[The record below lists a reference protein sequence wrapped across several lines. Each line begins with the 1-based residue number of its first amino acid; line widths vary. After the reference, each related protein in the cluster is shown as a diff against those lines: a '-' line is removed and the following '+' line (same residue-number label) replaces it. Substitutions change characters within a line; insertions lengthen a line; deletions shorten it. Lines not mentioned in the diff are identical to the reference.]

1 MIWHAYQLTTLSFA
15 KTYQH
20 GFGHSSVFMPQNFI
34 KDLQQQWTVSGMKKN
49 FKGVKSARV
58 AFCWS
63 ENGVHR
69 VQCSAMLICLMA
81 TGGTQAAP
89 YIENGKGGDP
99 ASWRSS
105 EFNADWGLGA
115 IHADHA
121 YAAGYTGKGIRLG
134 IFDQPVYARHPEF
147 VGQDKVIN
155 LVTEGIRE
163 YTDPYIPVKKGD
175 AFHYDGTPGVVSDG
189 TLGSHGTHVG
199 GIAAGSR
206 DGGAMHGVAFN
217 AQIISAEN
225 GDPGPEDGII
235 LGNDGAVYQAGWDA
249 LVTSGARIINNSW
262 GIGITEKFYQGGY
275 DPAYPHFT
283 VDDAQKQFDQIK
295 VILGTKPGGA
305 YQGAID
311 AAHSGVVTIF
321 GTGNNGNLNNPDAI
335 AGLAYF
341 VQDIAPDWLTVAGL
355 QEPTSTDG
363 YSISTFSSRCGYTA
377 SFCVSAP
384 GTRVYSSVI
393 EGTSLDNLTTG
404 YAIHSGTSMA
414 APHVA
419 GSVAVLMERFPYLN
433 GAQVADVLKTTAT
446 DMGAP
451 GIDAIYGWGMINL
464 GKAIN
469 GPGMLVTVGDIPDE
483 FRIPDPTGVVYG
495 PTQFVVDLPGV
506 GAVLDKGKPTE
517 RICSDALCG
526 LDFWTNDISGHGGLT
541 KQGIGTLVLTGNN
554 TYSGPTLVSQG
565 RLAINGS
572 VTSDVSVQSSG
583 IVGGSGIVG
592 SLTAHS
598 GGTVAPGTPTDSL
611 NVAGNVIFEP
621 GSRYEVE
628 VGLDGQS
635 NRLQSSGLAM
645 IGGGEVAVTLE
656 DSSNLLT
663 ESEIRS
669 QLGQQYS
676 ILGAQQGVR
685 GQFDAVVPNYLF
697 LATGLS
703 YQPDRV
709 TLSIGRN
716 GRSFASVAQTPN
728 ERAVAAAADRLAAG
742 NPVYESILNSD
753 TAGKARQAFRQLSG
767 QIHADIAPA
776 LVNDSRYLREALNG
790 RLRQAE
796 GLASPSVIRADEDG
810 AWAQLL
816 GMWDHATGDVNAAGY
831 QASTYGVLVGLD
843 AAPAADWRLGVATG
857 YTRTSLYGG
866 YSSKAD
872 SDNYHLAAYGDSQ
885 FGALSLRGGAGYTW
899 HRIDTRRLV
908 NYGVQS
914 DRDTA
919 RYSARTGQLFAEV
932 GYSVQGEWL
941 NLEPFVN
948 LAYVNFGNNG
958 ISEQGG
964 AAALHGD
971 KQHTD
976 ATVSTLG
983 LRAGTVWQVTPG
995 TTVVMRSEL
1004 GWQHQY
1010 GGLEQGTGLRFYG
1023 DNAPFVVDSV
1033 PVSREGMV
1041 LKVETE
1047 VVANENTTLSLGY
1060 SGQLSQNHQDNSVNA
1075 GFTWRF

>member
-1 MIWHAYQLTTLSFA
+1 
-15 KTYQH
+15 
-20 GFGHSSVFMPQNFI
+20 
-34 KDLQQQWTVSGMKKN
+34 
-49 FKGVKSARV
+49 
-58 AFCWS
+58 
-63 ENGVHR
+63 
-69 VQCSAMLICLMA
+69 MLICLTA
-81 TGGTQAAP
+81 IGGAQASS
-89 YIENGKGGDP
+89 YIENGKAGDP

-105 EFNADWGLGA
+105 EFNAEWGLGA
-115 IHADHA
+115 IHADQA
-121 YAAGYTGKGIRLG
+121 YAAGYTGKGIKLG
-134 IFDQPVYARHPEF
+134 IFDQPVYAKHPEF
-147 VGQDKVIN
+147 AGENKVIN

-175 AFHYDGTPGVVSDG
+175 AFRYDGTPSVDSDG

-249 LVTSGARIINNSW
+249 LVASGARIINNSW
-262 GIGITEKFYQGGY
+262 GIGITEKFDEGGY

-283 VDDAQKQFDQIK
+283 VNDAQKQFDQIK
-295 VILGTKPGGA
+295 QILGTKPGGA

-311 AAHSGVVTIF
+311 AARSGVVTIF
-321 GTGNNGNLNNPDAI
+321 AAGNDGNLNNPDAM

-341 VQDIAPDWLTVAGL
+341 VPDIAPNWLSVASL
-355 QEPTSTDG
+355 QDPTNTGD

-377 SFCVSAP
+377 SLCVSAP

-393 EGTSLDNLTTG
+393 EGTSVENLTTG
-404 YAIHSGTSMA
+404 YAKYSGTSMA

-433 GAQVADVLKTTAT
+433 GAQVAEVLKTTAT

-451 GIDAIYGWGMINL
+451 GIDALYGWGMINL

-469 GPGMLVTVGDIPDE
+469 GPGMLVTAEDIPEE
-483 FRIPDPTGVVYG
+483 FRIPDPTGVAYG

-517 RICSDALCG
+517 RVCSDVLCG
-526 LDFWTNDISGHGGLT
+526 LDFWSNDISGHGGLT

-554 TYSGPTLVSQG
+554 TYSGPTLVNQG

-572 VTSDVSVQSSG
+572 VTSAVSVQNGG
-583 IVGGSGIVG
+583 IVGGSGTVG
-592 SLTAHS
+592 SLTARR
-598 GGTVAPGTPTDSL
+598 GGTVAPGNSIGTL
-611 NVAGNVIFEP
+611 NVAGNVSFEP
-621 GSRYEVE
+621 GSRYAVE
-628 VGLDGQS
+628 VGPNGQS
-635 NRLQSSGLAM
+635 DRIQSGGAAT

-656 DSSNLLT
+656 NSSNLLT
-663 ESEIRS
+663 QGEVRS
-669 QLGQQYS
+669 LLGQQYT
-676 ILGAQQGVR
+676 ILSAQQGVS
-685 GQFDAVVPNYLF
+685 GQFDAVAPNYLF
-697 LATGLS
+697 LGTGLS
-703 YQPDRV
+703 YQPTGV
-709 TLSIGRN
+709 TLSVGRN
-716 GRSFASVAQTPN
+716 GTSFASVAQTPN
-728 ERAVAAAADRLAAG
+728 ERAVAAAADALAAG
-742 NPVYESILNSD
+742 NPVYESLLNSG
-753 TAGKARQAFRQLSG
+753 TAGEARQAFRQLSG
-767 QIHADIAPA
+767 QIHADIASA

-796 GLASPSVIRADEDG
+796 GLASSSAIKADEDG

-816 GMWDHATGDVNAAGY
+816 GAWDHASGDANATGY

-843 AAPAADWRLGVATG
+843 SAAAADWRLGVATG
-857 YTRTSLYGG
+857 YTRTSLHGG
-866 YSSKAD
+866 YGSKAD
-872 SDNYHLAAYGDSQ
+872 SDNYHLAAYGDKQ
-885 FGALSLRGGAGYTW
+885 FGALALRGGAGYTW
-899 HRIDTRRLV
+899 HRIDTKRSV
-908 NYGVQS
+908 NYGMQS

-919 RYSARTGQLFAEV
+919 KYSARTEQLFAEA
-932 GYSVQGEWL
+932 GYSVKGEWL

-948 LAYVNFGNNG
+948 LAYVNFENNG
-958 ISEQGG
+958 IAESGG
-964 AAALHGD
+964 AAALRGD

-983 LRAGTVWQVTPG
+983 LRADTEWQVSPG
-995 TTVVMRSEL
+995 TTVALRSEL

-1010 GGLEQGTGLRFYG
+1010 GGLERGTGLRFNG
-1023 DNAPFVVDSV
+1023 GNAPFVVDSV
-1033 PVSREGMV
+1033 PVSRDGMV
-1041 LKVETE
+1041 LKAGAE
-1047 VVANENTTLSLGY
+1047 VAVNENASLSLGY
-1060 SGQLSQNHQDNSVNA
+1060 GGLLSQNHQDNSVNA

>member
-1 MIWHAYQLTTLSFA
+1 
-15 KTYQH
+15 
-20 GFGHSSVFMPQNFI
+20 
-34 KDLQQQWTVSGMKKN
+34 
-49 FKGVKSARV
+49 
-58 AFCWS
+58 
-63 ENGVHR
+63 
-69 VQCSAMLICLMA
+69 MLICLTA
-81 TGGTQAAP
+81 IGGAQAAT
-89 YIENGKGGDP
+89 YIENGKAGDP

-105 EFNADWGLGA
+105 EFNAEWGLGA
-115 IHADHA
+115 IHADQA
-121 YAAGYTGKGIRLG
+121 YAAGYTGKGIKLG
-134 IFDQPVYARHPEF
+134 IFDQPVYAKHPEF
-147 VGQDKVIN
+147 AGENKVIN

-175 AFHYDGTPGVVSDG
+175 VFRYDGTPSVDSDG

-235 LGNDGAVYQAGWDA
+235 LGNDGAVYQAGWNA
-249 LVTSGARIINNSW
+249 LVASGARIINNSW
-262 GIGITEKFYQGGY
+262 GIGITEKFDKGGY

-283 VDDAQKQFDQIK
+283 VNDAQKQFDQIS

-311 AAHSGVVTIF
+311 AARSGVVTIF
-321 GTGNNGNLNNPDAI
+321 AAGNDGNLNNPDAM

-341 VQDIAPDWLTVAGL
+341 VPDIAPNWLSVASL
-355 QEPTSTDG
+355 QDPTNTGD

-377 SFCVSAP
+377 SLCVSAP

-393 EGTSLDNLTTG
+393 EGTSVENLTTG
-404 YAIHSGTSMA
+404 YAKYSGTSMA

-433 GAQVADVLKTTAT
+433 GAQVAEVLKTTAT

-451 GIDAIYGWGMINL
+451 GIDALYGWGMINL

-469 GPGMLVTVGDIPDE
+469 GPGMLVTVEDIPAE
-483 FRIPDPTGVVYG
+483 FRIPDPTGVAYG

-517 RICSDALCG
+517 RVCSDVLCG
-526 LDFWTNDISGHGGLT
+526 LDFWSNDISGHGGLT

-554 TYSGPTLVSQG
+554 TYSGPTLVNQG
-565 RLAINGS
+565 RLAVNGS
-572 VTSDVSVQSSG
+572 VTSAVSVQNGG
-583 IVGGSGIVG
+583 IVGGSGTVG
-592 SLTAHS
+592 SLTARQ
-598 GGTVAPGTPTDSL
+598 GGTVAPGNSIGTL
-611 NVAGNVIFEP
+611 NVAGNVSFEP
-621 GSRYEVE
+621 GSRYAVE
-628 VGLDGQS
+628 VGANGQS
-635 NRLQSSGLAM
+635 DRIQSSGSAT

-656 DSSNLLT
+656 NSPNLLT
-663 ESEIRS
+663 QSEVRS
-669 QLGQQYS
+669 LLGQQYT
-676 ILGAQQGVR
+676 ILSAQQGVS
-685 GQFDAVVPNYLF
+685 GQFDAVAPNYLF
-697 LATGLS
+697 LGTGLS
-703 YQPDRV
+703 YQPTGV
-709 TLSIGRN
+709 TLSVGRN
-716 GRSFASVAQTPN
+716 GTSFASVAQTPN
-728 ERAVAAAADRLAAG
+728 ERAVAAAADALAAG
-742 NPVYESILNSD
+742 NPVYESLLGSG
-753 TAGKARQAFRQLSG
+753 TAGEARQAFRQLSG
-767 QIHADIAPA
+767 QIHADIASA

-796 GLASPSVIRADEDG
+796 GLASSSAIKADEGG

-816 GMWDHATGDVNAAGY
+816 GAWDHASGDANATGY

-843 AAPAADWRLGVATG
+843 SAAADDGRLGVATG
-857 YTRTSLYGG
+857 YTRTSLHGG
-866 YSSKAD
+866 YGSKAD
-872 SDNYHLAAYGDSQ
+872 SDNYHLAAYGDKQ
-885 FGALSLRGGAGYTW
+885 FGALALRGGAGYTW
-899 HRIDTRRLV
+899 HRIDTRRSV
-908 NYGVQS
+908 NYGMQS

-919 RYSARTGQLFAEV
+919 KYSARTEQLFAEA

-948 LAYVNFGNNG
+948 LAYVNFENNG
-958 ISEQGG
+958 IAESGG
-964 AAALHGD
+964 AAALRGD

-983 LRAGTVWQVTPG
+983 LRADTAWQVSAG
-995 TTVVMRSEL
+995 TTVALRSEL

-1010 GGLEQGTGLRFYG
+1010 GGLERGTGLRFNG
-1023 DNAPFVVDSV
+1023 GNAPFVVDSV
-1033 PVSREGMV
+1033 PVSRDGMV
-1041 LKVETE
+1041 LKAGAE
-1047 VVANENTTLSLGY
+1047 VAVNENATLSLGY
-1060 SGQLSQNHQDNSVNA
+1060 GGLLSQHHQDNSVNA

>member
-1 MIWHAYQLTTLSFA
+1 
-15 KTYQH
+15 
-20 GFGHSSVFMPQNFI
+20 
-34 KDLQQQWTVSGMKKN
+34 
-49 FKGVKSARV
+49 
-58 AFCWS
+58 
-63 ENGVHR
+63 
-69 VQCSAMLICLMA
+69 MLICLTA
-81 TGGTQAAP
+81 IGGAQAAT
-89 YIENGKGGDP
+89 YIENGKAGDP

-105 EFNADWGLGA
+105 EFNAEWGLGA
-115 IHADHA
+115 IHADQA
-121 YAAGYTGKGIRLG
+121 YAAGYTGKGIKLG
-134 IFDQPVYARHPEF
+134 IFDQPVYAKHPEF
-147 VGQDKVIN
+147 AGENKVIN

-175 AFHYDGTPGVVSDG
+175 AFRYDGTPSVDSDG

-249 LVTSGARIINNSW
+249 LVASGARIINNSW
-262 GIGITEKFYQGGY
+262 GIGITDKFAKGGK

-311 AAHSGVVTIF
+311 AARSGVVTIF
-321 GTGNNGNLNNPDAI
+321 AAGNDYNLNNPDAM

-341 VQDIAPDWLTVAGL
+341 VPDIAPNWLSVASL
-355 QEPTSTDG
+355 QDPTNTGD

-377 SFCVSAP
+377 SLCVSAP

-393 EGTSLDNLTTG
+393 EGTSVENLTTG
-404 YAIHSGTSMA
+404 YAKYSGTSMA

-451 GIDAIYGWGMINL
+451 GIDALYGWGMINL

-469 GPGMLVTVGDIPDE
+469 GPGMLVTVEDIPAE
-483 FRIPDPTGVVYG
+483 FRIPDPTGVAYG

-517 RICSDALCG
+517 RVCSSDLCG
-526 LDFWTNDISGHGGLT
+526 LDFWSNDISGHGGLT

-554 TYSGPTLVSQG
+554 TYAGPTLVNQG
-565 RLAINGS
+565 RLAVNGS
-572 VTSDVSVQSSG
+572 VTSAVSVQNGG
-583 IVGGSGIVG
+583 IVGGSGTVG
-592 SLTAHS
+592 SLTARQ
-598 GGTVAPGTPTDSL
+598 GGTVAPGNSIGTL
-611 NVAGNVIFEP
+611 NVAGNVSFEP
-621 GSRYEVE
+621 GSRYAVE
-628 VGLDGQS
+628 VGPNGQS
-635 NRLQSSGLAM
+635 DRIQSSGSAT

-656 DSSNLLT
+656 NSPNLLT
-663 ESEIRS
+663 QSEVRS
-669 QLGQQYS
+669 LLGQQYT
-676 ILGAQQGVR
+676 ILSAQQGVS
-685 GQFDAVVPNYLF
+685 GQFDAVAPNYLF
-697 LATGLS
+697 LGTGLS
-703 YQPDRV
+703 YQPTGV
-709 TLSIGRN
+709 TLSVGRN
-716 GRSFASVAQTPN
+716 GTSFASVAQTPN
-728 ERAVAAAADRLAAG
+728 ERAVAAAADALAAG
-742 NPVYESILNSD
+742 NPVYESLLGSGS
-753 TAGKARQAFRQLSG
+753 AGEARQAFRQLSG
-767 QIHADIAPA
+767 QIHADIASA

-796 GLASPSVIRADEDG
+796 GLASSSAIKADEGG

-816 GMWDHATGDVNAAGY
+816 GAWDHASGDANATGY

-843 AAPAADWRLGVATG
+843 SAAADDWRLGVATG
-857 YTRTSLYGG
+857 YTRTSLHGG
-866 YSSKAD
+866 YGSKAD
-872 SDNYHLAAYGDSQ
+872 SDNYHLAAYGDKQ
-885 FGALSLRGGAGYTW
+885 FGALALRGGAGYTW
-899 HRIDTRRLV
+899 HRIDTKRSV
-908 NYGVQS
+908 NYGMQS

-919 RYSARTGQLFAEV
+919 KYSARTEQLFAEA

-948 LAYVNFGNNG
+948 LAYVNFENNG
-958 ISEQGG
+958 IAESGG
-964 AAALHGD
+964 AAALRGD

-983 LRAGTVWQVTPG
+983 LRADTEWQVSPG
-995 TTVVMRSEL
+995 TTVALRSEL

-1010 GGLEQGTGLRFYG
+1010 GGLERGTGLRFNG
-1023 DNAPFVVDSV
+1023 GNAPFVVDSV
-1033 PVSREGMV
+1033 PVSRDGMV
-1041 LKVETE
+1041 LKAGAE
-1047 VVANENTTLSLGY
+1047 VAVNENATLSLGY
-1060 SGQLSQNHQDNSVNA
+1060 GGLLSQHHQDNSVNA

>member
-1 MIWHAYQLTTLSFA
+1 
-15 KTYQH
+15 
-20 GFGHSSVFMPQNFI
+20 
-34 KDLQQQWTVSGMKKN
+34 
-49 FKGVKSARV
+49 
-58 AFCWS
+58 
-63 ENGVHR
+63 
-69 VQCSAMLICLMA
+69 MLICLTA
-81 TGGTQAAP
+81 IGGAQAAS
-89 YIENGKGGDP
+89 YIENGKAGDP

-105 EFNADWGLGA
+105 EFNAEWGLGA
-115 IHADHA
+115 IHADQA
-121 YAAGYTGKGIRLG
+121 YAAGYTGKGIKLG
-134 IFDQPVYARHPEF
+134 IFDQPVYAKHPEF
-147 VGQDKVIN
+147 AGENKVIN

-175 AFHYDGTPGVVSDG
+175 TFRYDGTPSVDSDG

-249 LVTSGARIINNSW
+249 LVASGARIINNSW
-262 GIGITEKFYQGGY
+262 GIGITEKFEEGGY

-283 VDDAQKQFDQIK
+283 VNDAQKQFDQIK
-295 VILGTKPGGA
+295 QILGTKPGGA

-311 AAHSGVVTIF
+311 AARSGVVTIF
-321 GTGNNGNLNNPDAI
+321 AAGNDGNLNNPDAM

-341 VQDIAPDWLTVAGL
+341 VPEIAPNWLSVASL
-355 QEPTSTDG
+355 QDPSNSGD

-393 EGTSLDNLTTG
+393 EGTSVENLTTG
-404 YAIHSGTSMA
+404 YAKYSGTSMA

-433 GAQVADVLKTTAT
+433 GAQVAEVLKTTAT

-451 GIDAIYGWGMINL
+451 GIDALYGWGMINL

-469 GPGMLVTVGDIPDE
+469 GPGMLATVEDIPEE
-483 FRIPDPTGVVYG
+483 FRIPDPTGVAYG

-517 RICSDALCG
+517 RVCSDVLCG
-526 LDFWTNDISGHGGLT
+526 LDFWSNDISGHGGLT
-541 KQGIGTLVLTGNN
+541 KEGMGTLVLTGNN
-554 TYSGPTLVSQG
+554 TYSGPTLVNQG
-565 RLAINGS
+565 RLAVNGS
-572 VTSDVSVQSSG
+572 VTSAVSVQSGG
-583 IVGGSGIVG
+583 IVGGSGTVG
-592 SLTAHS
+592 SLTARQ
-598 GGTVAPGTPTDSL
+598 GGTVAPGNSIGTL
-611 NVAGNVIFEP
+611 NVAGNVSFEP
-621 GSRYEVE
+621 GSRYAVE
-628 VGLDGQS
+628 VGPNGQS
-635 NRLQSSGLAM
+635 DRIQSSGSAT

-656 DSSNLLT
+656 NSPNLLT
-663 ESEIRS
+663 QSEVRS
-669 QLGQQYS
+669 LLGQQYT
-676 ILGAQQGVR
+676 ILSAQQGVS
-685 GQFDAVVPNYLF
+685 GQFDAVAPNYLF
-697 LATGLS
+697 LGTGLS
-703 YQPDRV
+703 YQPTGV
-709 TLSIGRN
+709 TLSVGRN
-716 GRSFASVAQTPN
+716 GTSFASVAQTPN
-728 ERAVAAAADRLAAG
+728 ERAVAAAADALAAG
-742 NPVYESILNSD
+742 NPVYESLLGSG
-753 TAGKARQAFRQLSG
+753 TAGEARQAFRQLSG
-767 QIHADIAPA
+767 QIHADIASA

-796 GLASPSVIRADEDG
+796 GLASSSAIKADEGG

-816 GMWDHATGDVNAAGY
+816 GAWDHASGDANATGY

-843 AAPAADWRLGVATG
+843 SAAADDWRLGVATG
-857 YTRTSLYGG
+857 YTRTSLHGG
-866 YSSKAD
+866 YGSKAD
-872 SDNYHLAAYGDSQ
+872 SDNYHLAAYGDKQ
-885 FGALSLRGGAGYTW
+885 FGALALRGGAGYTW
-899 HRIDTRRLV
+899 HRIDTKRSV
-908 NYGVQS
+908 NYGMQS

-919 RYSARTGQLFAEV
+919 KYSAHTEQLFAEA

-948 LAYVNFGNNG
+948 LAYVNFENNG
-958 ISEQGG
+958 IAESGG
-964 AAALHGD
+964 AAALRGD

-983 LRAGTVWQVTPG
+983 LRADTEWQVSPG
-995 TTVVMRSEL
+995 TTVALRSEL

-1010 GGLEQGTGLRFYG
+1010 GGLERGTGLRFNG
-1023 DNAPFVVDSV
+1023 GNAPFVVDSV
-1033 PVSREGMV
+1033 PVSRDGMV
-1041 LKVETE
+1041 LKAGAE
-1047 VVANENTTLSLGY
+1047 VAVNENATLSLGY
-1060 SGQLSQNHQDNSVNA
+1060 GGLLSQNHQDNSVNA

>member
-1 MIWHAYQLTTLSFA
+1 
-15 KTYQH
+15 
-20 GFGHSSVFMPQNFI
+20 
-34 KDLQQQWTVSGMKKN
+34 
-49 FKGVKSARV
+49 
-58 AFCWS
+58 
-63 ENGVHR
+63 
-69 VQCSAMLICLMA
+69 MLICLTA
-81 TGGTQAAP
+81 IGGAQASS
-89 YIENGKGGDP
+89 YIENGQAGDP

-105 EFNADWGLGA
+105 EFNAEWGLGA
-115 IHADHA
+115 IHADQA
-121 YAAGYTGKGIRLG
+121 YAAGYTGKGIKLG

-147 VGQDKVIN
+147 AGENKVIN

-175 AFHYDGTPGVVSDG
+175 AFRYDGTPSVDSDG

-249 LVTSGARIINNSW
+249 LVASGARIINNSW
-262 GIGITEKFYQGGY
+262 GIGITDKFAKGGKN
-275 DPAYPHFT
+275 PAYPHFT

-295 VILGTKPGGA
+295 QILGTKPGGA

-311 AAHSGVVTIF
+311 AARSGVVTIF
-321 GTGNNGNLNNPDAI
+321 AAGNDYNLNNPDAM

-341 VQDIAPDWLTVAGL
+341 VPEIAPNWLSVASL
-355 QEPTSTDG
+355 QDPTNTGD

-393 EGTSLDNLTTG
+393 EGTSVENLTTG
-404 YAIHSGTSMA
+404 YAKYSGTSMA

-419 GSVAVLMERFPYLN
+419 GAVAVLMERFPYLS
-433 GAQVADVLKTTAT
+433 GAQVAEVLKTTAT

-451 GIDAIYGWGMINL
+451 GIDALYGWGMINL

-469 GPGMLVTVGDIPDE
+469 GPGMLVTAEDIPAE
-483 FRIPDPTGVVYG
+483 FRIPDPTGVAYG

-517 RICSDALCG
+517 RVCSDVLCG
-526 LDFWTNDISGHGGLT
+526 LDFWSNDISGHGGLT

-554 TYSGPTLVSQG
+554 TYAGPTLVNQG

-572 VTSDVSVQSSG
+572 VTSDVSVQNGG
-583 IVGGSGIVG
+583 IVGGSGTVG
-592 SLTAHS
+592 SLTARR
-598 GGTVAPGTPTDSL
+598 GGTVAPGNSIGTL
-611 NVAGNVIFEP
+611 NVAGNVSFEP
-621 GSRYEVE
+621 GSRYAVE
-628 VGLDGQS
+628 VGPNGQS
-635 NRLQSSGLAM
+635 DRIQSSGAAT

-656 DSSNLLT
+656 NSSNLLT
-663 ESEIRS
+663 QSEVRS
-669 QLGQQYS
+669 LLDQQYT
-676 ILGAQQGVR
+676 ILSAQQGVS
-685 GQFDAVVPNYLF
+685 GQFDAVAPNYLF
-697 LATGLS
+697 LGTGLS
-703 YQPDRV
+703 YQPNGV
-709 TLSIGRN
+709 TLSVGRN
-716 GRSFASVAQTPN
+716 GTSFASVAQTPN
-728 ERAVAAAADRLAAG
+728 ERAVAAAADALAAG
-742 NPVYESILNSD
+742 NPVYESLLNSGS
-753 TAGKARQAFRQLSG
+753 AGEARQAFRQLSG
-767 QIHADIAPA
+767 QIHADIASA

-796 GLASPSVIRADEDG
+796 GLASSSAIKADEDG

-816 GMWDHATGDVNAAGY
+816 GAWDHASGDANATGY

-843 AAPAADWRLGVATG
+843 SAAAADWRLGVATG
-857 YTRTSLYGG
+857 YTRTSLHGG
-866 YSSKAD
+866 YGSKAD
-872 SDNYHLAAYGDSQ
+872 SDNYHLAAYGDKQ
-885 FGALSLRGGAGYTW
+885 FGALALRGGAGYTW
-899 HRIDTRRLV
+899 HRIDTKRSV
-908 NYGVQS
+908 NYGMQS

-919 RYSARTGQLFAEV
+919 KYSARTEQLFAEA
-932 GYSVQGEWL
+932 GYSVKGEWL

-948 LAYVNFGNNG
+948 LAYVNFENNG
-958 ISEQGG
+958 IAESGG
-964 AAALHGD
+964 AAALRGD

-983 LRAGTVWQVTPG
+983 LRADTAWQVTPG
-995 TTVVMRSEL
+995 TTVALRSEL

-1010 GGLEQGTGLRFYG
+1010 GGLERGTGLRFNG
-1023 DNAPFVVDSV
+1023 GNAPFVVDSV
-1033 PVSREGMV
+1033 PVSRDGMV
-1041 LKVETE
+1041 LKAGAE
-1047 VVANENTTLSLGY
+1047 VAVNENATLSLGY
-1060 SGQLSQNHQDNSVNA
+1060 GGLLSQNHQDNSVNA

>member
-1 MIWHAYQLTTLSFA
+1 
-15 KTYQH
+15 
-20 GFGHSSVFMPQNFI
+20 
-34 KDLQQQWTVSGMKKN
+34 
-49 FKGVKSARV
+49 
-58 AFCWS
+58 
-63 ENGVHR
+63 
-69 VQCSAMLICLMA
+69 MLICLTA
-81 TGGTQAAP
+81 IGGAQASS
-89 YIENGKGGDP
+89 YIENGQAGDP

-105 EFNADWGLGA
+105 EFNAEWGLGA
-115 IHADHA
+115 IHADQA
-121 YAAGYTGKGIRLG
+121 YAAGYTGKGIKLG

-147 VGQDKVIN
+147 AGENKVIN

-175 AFHYDGTPGVVSDG
+175 AFRYDGTPSVDSDG

-235 LGNDGAVYQAGWDA
+235 LGNDGAVYKAGWDA
-249 LVTSGARIINNSW
+249 LVASGARIINNSW
-262 GIGITEKFYQGGY
+262 GIGITEKFDEGGY

-283 VDDAQKQFDQIK
+283 VNDAQKQFDQIK
-295 VILGTKPGGA
+295 QILGTKPGGA

-311 AAHSGVVTIF
+311 AARSGVVTIF
-321 GTGNNGNLNNPDAI
+321 AAGNDGNLNNPDAM

-341 VQDIAPDWLTVAGL
+341 VPEIAPNWLSVASL
-355 QEPTSTDG
+355 QDPTNTGD

-393 EGTSLDNLTTG
+393 EGTSLENLTTG
-404 YAIHSGTSMA
+404 YAKYSGTSMA

-419 GSVAVLMERFPYLN
+419 GSVAVLMERFPYLS
-433 GAQVADVLKTTAT
+433 GAQVAEVLKTTAT

-451 GIDAIYGWGMINL
+451 GIDALYGWGMINL

-469 GPGMLVTVGDIPDE
+469 GPGMLVTAEDIPAE
-483 FRIPDPTGVVYG
+483 FRIPDPTGVAYG

-517 RICSDALCG
+517 RVCSDVLCG
-526 LDFWTNDISGHGGLT
+526 LDFWSNDISGHGGLT

-554 TYSGPTLVSQG
+554 TYAGPTLVNQG

-572 VTSDVSVQSSG
+572 VTSDVSVQNGG
-583 IVGGSGIVG
+583 IVGGSGTVG
-592 SLTAHS
+592 SLTARR
-598 GGTVAPGTPTDSL
+598 GGTVAPGNSIGTL
-611 NVAGNVIFEP
+611 NVAGNVSFEP
-621 GSRYEVE
+621 GSRYAVE
-628 VGLDGQS
+628 VGPNGQS
-635 NRLQSSGLAM
+635 DRIQSSGAAT

-656 DSSNLLT
+656 NSSNLLT
-663 ESEIRS
+663 QSEVRS
-669 QLGQQYS
+669 LLGQQYT
-676 ILGAQQGVR
+676 ILSAQQGVS
-685 GQFDAVVPNYLF
+685 GQFDAVAPNYLF
-697 LATGLS
+697 LGTGLS
-703 YQPDRV
+703 YQPNGV
-709 TLSIGRN
+709 TLSVGRN
-716 GRSFASVAQTPN
+716 GTSFASVAQTPN
-728 ERAVAAAADRLAAG
+728 ERAVAAAADALAAG
-742 NPVYESILNSD
+742 NPVYESLLNSGS
-753 TAGKARQAFRQLSG
+753 AGEARQAFRQLSG
-767 QIHADIAPA
+767 QIHADIASA

-796 GLASPSVIRADEDG
+796 GLASSSAIKADEDG

-816 GMWDHATGDVNAAGY
+816 GAWDHASGDANATGY

-843 AAPAADWRLGVATG
+843 SAAAADWRLGVATG
-857 YTRTSLYGG
+857 YTRTSLHGG
-866 YSSKAD
+866 YGSKAD
-872 SDNYHLAAYGDSQ
+872 SDNYHLAAYGDKQ
-885 FGALSLRGGAGYTW
+885 FGALALRGGAGYTW
-899 HRIDTRRLV
+899 HRIDTKRSV
-908 NYGVQS
+908 NYGMQS

-919 RYSARTGQLFAEV
+919 KYSARTEQLFAEA

-948 LAYVNFGNNG
+948 LAYVNFENNG
-958 ISEQGG
+958 IAESGG
-964 AAALHGD
+964 AAALRGD

-983 LRAGTVWQVTPG
+983 LRADTEWQVSPG
-995 TTVVMRSEL
+995 TTVALRSEL

-1010 GGLEQGTGLRFYG
+1010 GGLERGTGLRFNG
-1023 DNAPFVVDSV
+1023 GNAPFVVDSV
-1033 PVSREGMV
+1033 PVSRDGMV
-1041 LKVETE
+1041 LKAGAE
-1047 VVANENTTLSLGY
+1047 VAVNENASLSLGY
-1060 SGQLSQNHQDNSVNA
+1060 GGLLSQNHQDNSVNA

>member
-1 MIWHAYQLTTLSFA
+1 
-15 KTYQH
+15 
-20 GFGHSSVFMPQNFI
+20 
-34 KDLQQQWTVSGMKKN
+34 
-49 FKGVKSARV
+49 
-58 AFCWS
+58 
-63 ENGVHR
+63 
-69 VQCSAMLICLMA
+69 MLICLTA
-81 TGGTQAAP
+81 IGGAQAAS
-89 YIENGKGGDP
+89 YIENGKAGDP

-105 EFNADWGLGA
+105 EFNAEWGLGA
-115 IHADHA
+115 IHADQA
-121 YAAGYTGKGIRLG
+121 YAAGYTGKGIKLG
-134 IFDQPVYARHPEF
+134 IFDQPVYAKHPEF
-147 VGQDKVIN
+147 AGENKVIN

-175 AFHYDGTPGVVSDG
+175 TFRYDGTPSVDSDG

-249 LVTSGARIINNSW
+249 LVASGARIINNSW
-262 GIGITEKFYQGGY
+262 GIGITEKFEEGGY

-283 VDDAQKQFDQIK
+283 VNDAQKQFDQIK
-295 VILGTKPGGA
+295 QILGTKPGGA

-311 AAHSGVVTIF
+311 AARSGVVTIF
-321 GTGNNGNLNNPDAI
+321 AAGNDGNLNNPDAM

-341 VQDIAPDWLTVAGL
+341 VPEIAPNWLSVASL
-355 QEPTSTDG
+355 QDPSNSGD

-393 EGTSLDNLTTG
+393 EGTSVENLTTG
-404 YAIHSGTSMA
+404 YAKYSGTSMA

-433 GAQVADVLKTTAT
+433 GAQVAEVLKTTAT

-451 GIDAIYGWGMINL
+451 GIDALYGWGMINL

-469 GPGMLVTVGDIPDE
+469 GPGMLATVEDIPEE
-483 FRIPDPTGVVYG
+483 FRIPDPTGVAYG

-517 RICSDALCG
+517 RVCSDVLCG
-526 LDFWTNDISGHGGLT
+526 LDFWSNDISGHGGLT

-554 TYSGPTLVSQG
+554 TYSGPTLVNQG
-565 RLAINGS
+565 RLAVNGS
-572 VTSDVSVQSSG
+572 VTSAVSVQSGG
-583 IVGGSGIVG
+583 IVGGSGTVG
-592 SLTAHS
+592 SLTARQ
-598 GGTVAPGTPTDSL
+598 GGTVAPGNSIGTL
-611 NVAGNVIFEP
+611 NVAGNVSFEP
-621 GSRYEVE
+621 GSRYAVE
-628 VGLDGQS
+628 VGPNGQS
-635 NRLQSSGLAM
+635 DRIQSSGSAT

-656 DSSNLLT
+656 NSPNLLT
-663 ESEIRS
+663 QGEVRS
-669 QLGQQYS
+669 LLGQQYT
-676 ILGAQQGVR
+676 ILSAQQGVS
-685 GQFDAVVPNYLF
+685 GQFDTVAPNYLF
-697 LATGLS
+697 LGTGLS
-703 YQPDRV
+703 YQPTGV
-709 TLSIGRN
+709 TLSVGRN
-716 GRSFASVAQTPN
+716 GTSFASVAQTAN
-728 ERAVAAAADRLAAG
+728 ERAAAAAADALAAG
-742 NPVYESILNSD
+742 NPVYESLLSSG
-753 TAGKARQAFRQLSG
+753 TAGEARQAFRQLSG
-767 QIHADIAPA
+767 QIHADIASA

-796 GLASPSVIRADEDG
+796 GLASSSAIKADEGG

-816 GMWDHATGDVNAAGY
+816 GAWDHASGDANATGY

-843 AAPAADWRLGVATG
+843 SAAADDWRLGVATG
-857 YTRTSLYGG
+857 YTRTSLHGG
-866 YSSKAD
+866 YGSKAD
-872 SDNYHLAAYGDSQ
+872 SDNYHLAAYGDKQ
-885 FGALSLRGGAGYTW
+885 FGALALRGGAGYTW
-899 HRIDTRRLV
+899 HRIDTKRSV
-908 NYGVQS
+908 NYGMQS

-919 RYSARTGQLFAEV
+919 KYSARTEQLFAEA

-948 LAYVNFGNNG
+948 LAYVNFENNG
-958 ISEQGG
+958 IAESGG
-964 AAALHGD
+964 AAALRGD

-983 LRAGTVWQVTPG
+983 LRADTAWQVTPG
-995 TTVVMRSEL
+995 TTVALRSEL

-1010 GGLEQGTGLRFYG
+1010 GSLERGTGLRFNG
-1023 DNAPFVVDSV
+1023 GNAPFVVDSV
-1033 PVSREGMV
+1033 PVSRDGMV
-1041 LKVETE
+1041 LKAGAE
-1047 VVANENTTLSLGY
+1047 VAVNENATLSLGY
-1060 SGQLSQNHQDNSVNA
+1060 GGLLSQNHQDNSVNA

>member
-1 MIWHAYQLTTLSFA
+1 
-15 KTYQH
+15 
-20 GFGHSSVFMPQNFI
+20 
-34 KDLQQQWTVSGMKKN
+34 
-49 FKGVKSARV
+49 
-58 AFCWS
+58 
-63 ENGVHR
+63 
-69 VQCSAMLICLMA
+69 MLICLTA
-81 TGGTQAAP
+81 IGGAQAAS
-89 YIENGKGGDP
+89 YIENGKAGDP

-105 EFNADWGLGA
+105 EFNAEWGLGA
-115 IHADHA
+115 IHADQA
-121 YAAGYTGKGIRLG
+121 YAAGYTGKGIKLG
-134 IFDQPVYARHPEF
+134 IFDQPVYAKHPEF
-147 VGQDKVIN
+147 AGENKVIN

-175 AFHYDGTPGVVSDG
+175 TFRYDGTPSVDSDG

-249 LVTSGARIINNSW
+249 LVASGARIINNSW
-262 GIGITEKFYQGGY
+262 GIGITEKFEEGGY

-283 VDDAQKQFDQIK
+283 VNDAQKQFDQIK
-295 VILGTKPGGA
+295 QILGTKPGGA

-311 AAHSGVVTIF
+311 AARSGVVTIF
-321 GTGNNGNLNNPDAI
+321 AAGNDGNLNNPDAM

-341 VQDIAPDWLTVAGL
+341 VPEIAPNWLSVASL
-355 QEPTSTDG
+355 QDPSNSGD

-393 EGTSLDNLTTG
+393 EGTSVENLTTG
-404 YAIHSGTSMA
+404 YAKYSGTSMA

-433 GAQVADVLKTTAT
+433 GAQVAKVLKTTAT

-451 GIDAIYGWGMINL
+451 GIDALYGWGMINL

-469 GPGMLVTVGDIPDE
+469 GPGMFYTVEDIPEE
-483 FRIPDPTGVVYG
+483 FRIPDPTGVAYG

-517 RICSDALCG
+517 RVCSDVLCG
-526 LDFWTNDISGHGGLT
+526 LDFWSNDISGHGGLT

-554 TYSGPTLVSQG
+554 TYAGPTLVNQG
-565 RLAINGS
+565 RLAVNGS
-572 VTSDVSVQSSG
+572 VTSAVSVQSGG
-583 IVGGSGIVG
+583 IVGGSGTVG
-592 SLTAHS
+592 SLTARQ
-598 GGTVAPGTPTDSL
+598 GGTVAPGNSIGTL
-611 NVAGNVIFEP
+611 NVAGNVSFEP
-621 GSRYEVE
+621 GSRYAVE
-628 VGLDGQS
+628 VGPNGQS
-635 NRLQSSGLAM
+635 DRIQSSGSAT

-656 DSSNLLT
+656 NSPNLLT
-663 ESEIRS
+663 QGEVRS
-669 QLGQQYS
+669 LLGQQYT
-676 ILGAQQGVR
+676 ILSAQQGVS
-685 GQFDAVVPNYLF
+685 GQFDTVAPNYLF
-697 LATGLS
+697 LGTGLS
-703 YQPDRV
+703 YQPTGV
-709 TLSIGRN
+709 TLSVGRN
-716 GRSFASVAQTPN
+716 GTSFASVAQTAN
-728 ERAVAAAADRLAAG
+728 ERAVAAAADALAAG
-742 NPVYESILNSD
+742 NPVYESLLGSG
-753 TAGKARQAFRQLSG
+753 TAGEARQAFRQLSG
-767 QIHADIAPA
+767 QIHADIASA

-796 GLASPSVIRADEDG
+796 GLASSSAIKADEGG

-816 GMWDHATGDVNAAGY
+816 GAWDHASGDANATGY
-831 QASTYGVLVGLD
+831 QASTYGVLMGLD
-843 AAPAADWRLGVATG
+843 SAAADDWRLGVATG
-857 YTRTSLYGG
+857 YTRTSLHGG
-866 YSSKAD
+866 YGSKAD
-872 SDNYHLAAYGDSQ
+872 SDNYHLAAYGDKQ
-885 FGALSLRGGAGYTW
+885 FGALALRGGAGYTW
-899 HRIDTRRLV
+899 HRIDTKRSV
-908 NYGVQS
+908 NYGMQS

-919 RYSARTGQLFAEV
+919 KYSARTEQLFAEA

-948 LAYVNFGNNG
+948 LAYVNFENNG
-958 ISEQGG
+958 IAESGG
-964 AAALHGD
+964 AAALRGD

-983 LRAGTVWQVTPG
+983 LRADTEWQVSAG
-995 TTVVMRSEL
+995 TTVALRSEL

-1010 GGLEQGTGLRFYG
+1010 GSLERGTGLRFNG
-1023 DNAPFVVDSV
+1023 GNAPFVVDSV
-1033 PVSREGMV
+1033 PVSRDGMV
-1041 LKVETE
+1041 LKAGAE
-1047 VVANENTTLSLGY
+1047 VAVNENATLSLGY
-1060 SGQLSQNHQDNSVNA
+1060 GGLLSQNHQDNSVNA

>member
-1 MIWHAYQLTTLSFA
+1 
-15 KTYQH
+15 
-20 GFGHSSVFMPQNFI
+20 
-34 KDLQQQWTVSGMKKN
+34 
-49 FKGVKSARV
+49 
-58 AFCWS
+58 
-63 ENGVHR
+63 
-69 VQCSAMLICLMA
+69 MLICLTA
-81 TGGTQAAP
+81 IGGAQASS
-89 YIENGKGGDP
+89 YIENGQAGDP

-105 EFNADWGLGA
+105 EFNAEWGLGA
-115 IHADHA
+115 IHADQA
-121 YAAGYTGKGIRLG
+121 YAAGYTGKGIKLG
-134 IFDQPVYARHPEF
+134 IFDQPVYAKHPEF
-147 VGQDKVIN
+147 AGENKVIN

-175 AFHYDGTPGVVSDG
+175 AFRYDGTPSVDSDG

-235 LGNDGAVYQAGWDA
+235 LGNDGAVYKAGWDA
-249 LVTSGARIINNSW
+249 LVASGARIINNSW
-262 GIGITEKFYQGGY
+262 GIGITEKFDEGGY

-283 VDDAQKQFDQIK
+283 VNDAQKQFDQIK
-295 VILGTKPGGA
+295 QILGTKPGGA

-311 AAHSGVVTIF
+311 AARSGVVTIF
-321 GTGNNGNLNNPDAI
+321 AAGNDGNLNNPDAM

-341 VQDIAPDWLTVAGL
+341 VPEIAPNWLSVASL
-355 QEPTSTDG
+355 QDPTNTGD

-393 EGTSLDNLTTG
+393 EGTSLENLTTG
-404 YAIHSGTSMA
+404 YAKYSGTSMA

-419 GSVAVLMERFPYLN
+419 GSVAVLMERFPYLS
-433 GAQVADVLKTTAT
+433 GAQVAEVLKTTAT

-451 GIDAIYGWGMINL
+451 GIDALYGWGMINL

-469 GPGMLVTVGDIPDE
+469 GPGMLVTAEDIPAE
-483 FRIPDPTGVVYG
+483 FRIPDPTGVAYG

-517 RICSDALCG
+517 RVCSDVLCG
-526 LDFWTNDISGHGGLT
+526 LDFWSNDISGHGGLT

-554 TYSGPTLVSQG
+554 TYAGPTLVNQG

-572 VTSDVSVQSSG
+572 VTSDVSVQNGG
-583 IVGGSGIVG
+583 IVGGSGTVG
-592 SLTAHS
+592 SLTARR
-598 GGTVAPGTPTDSL
+598 GGTVAPGNSIGTL
-611 NVAGNVIFEP
+611 NVAGNVSFEP
-621 GSRYEVE
+621 GSRYAVE
-628 VGLDGQS
+628 VGPNGQS
-635 NRLQSSGLAM
+635 DRIQSSGSAT

-656 DSSNLLT
+656 NSSNLLT
-663 ESEIRS
+663 QSEVRS
-669 QLGQQYS
+669 LLGQQYN
-676 ILGAQQGVR
+676 ILTAQQGVS
-685 GQFDAVVPNYLF
+685 GQFDAVAPNYLF
-697 LATGLS
+697 LGTGLS
-703 YQPDRV
+703 YQPNGV
-709 TLSIGRN
+709 TLSVGRN
-716 GRSFASVAQTPN
+716 GTSFASVAQTAN
-728 ERAVAAAADRLAAG
+728 ERAVAAAADALAAG
-742 NPVYESILNSD
+742 NPVYESILNSG

-767 QIHADIAPA
+767 QIHADIASA

-796 GLASPSVIRADEDG
+796 GLASSSAIKADEDG

-816 GMWDHATGDVNAAGY
+816 GAWDHASGDANATGY

-843 AAPAADWRLGVATG
+843 SAAAADWRLGVATG
-857 YTRTSLYGG
+857 YTRTSLHGG
-866 YSSKAD
+866 YGSKAD
-872 SDNYHLAAYGDSQ
+872 SDNYHLAAYGDKQ
-885 FGALSLRGGAGYTW
+885 FGALALRGGAGYTW
-899 HRIDTRRLV
+899 HRIDTKRSV
-908 NYGVQS
+908 NYGMQS

-919 RYSARTGQLFAEV
+919 KYSARTEQLFAEA
-932 GYSVQGEWL
+932 GYSVKGEWL

-948 LAYVNFGNNG
+948 LAYVNFENNG
-958 ISEQGG
+958 IAESGG
-964 AAALHGD
+964 AAALRGD

-983 LRAGTVWQVTPG
+983 LRADTAWQVSPG
-995 TTVVMRSEL
+995 TTVALRSEL

-1010 GGLEQGTGLRFYG
+1010 GGLERGTGLRFNG
-1023 DNAPFVVDSV
+1023 GNAPFVVDSV
-1033 PVSREGMV
+1033 PVSRDGMV
-1041 LKVETE
+1041 LKAGAE
-1047 VVANENTTLSLGY
+1047 VAVNENASLSLGY
-1060 SGQLSQNHQDNSVNA
+1060 GGLLSQNHQDNSVNA

>member
-1 MIWHAYQLTTLSFA
+1 
-15 KTYQH
+15 
-20 GFGHSSVFMPQNFI
+20 
-34 KDLQQQWTVSGMKKN
+34 
-49 FKGVKSARV
+49 
-58 AFCWS
+58 
-63 ENGVHR
+63 
-69 VQCSAMLICLMA
+69 MLICLTA
-81 TGGTQAAP
+81 IGGAQAAT
-89 YIENGKGGDP
+89 YIENGKAGDP

-105 EFNADWGLGA
+105 EFNAEWGLGA
-115 IHADHA
+115 IHADQA
-121 YAAGYTGKGIRLG
+121 YAAGYTGKGIKLG
-134 IFDQPVYARHPEF
+134 IFDQPVYAKHPEF
-147 VGQDKVIN
+147 AGENKVIN

-175 AFHYDGTPGVVSDG
+175 AFRYDGTPSVDSDG

-249 LVTSGARIINNSW
+249 LVASGARIINNSW
-262 GIGITEKFYQGGY
+262 GIGITDKFAKGGK

-311 AAHSGVVTIF
+311 AARSGVVTIF
-321 GTGNNGNLNNPDAI
+321 AAGNDYNLNNPDAM

-341 VQDIAPDWLTVAGL
+341 VPDIAPNWLSVASL
-355 QEPTSTDG
+355 QDPTNTGD

-377 SFCVSAP
+377 SLCVSAP

-393 EGTSLDNLTTG
+393 EGTSVENLTTG
-404 YAIHSGTSMA
+404 YAKYSGTSMA

-451 GIDAIYGWGMINL
+451 GIDALYGWGMINL

-469 GPGMLVTVGDIPDE
+469 GPGMLVTVEDIPAE
-483 FRIPDPTGVVYG
+483 FRIPDPTGVAYG

-517 RICSDALCG
+517 RVCSSDLCG
-526 LDFWTNDISGHGGLT
+526 LDFWSNDISGHGGLT

-554 TYSGPTLVSQG
+554 TYAGPTLVNQG
-565 RLAINGS
+565 RLAVNGS
-572 VTSDVSVQSSG
+572 ITSAVSVQNGG
-583 IVGGSGIVG
+583 IVGGSGTVG
-592 SLTAHS
+592 SLTARQ
-598 GGTVAPGTPTDSL
+598 GGTVAPGNSIGTL
-611 NVAGNVIFEP
+611 NVAGNVSFEP
-621 GSRYEVE
+621 GSRYAVE
-628 VGLDGQS
+628 VGPNGQS
-635 NRLQSSGLAM
+635 DRIQSSGAAT

-656 DSSNLLT
+656 NSPNLLT
-663 ESEIRS
+663 QSEVRS
-669 QLGQQYS
+669 LLGQQYN
-676 ILGAQQGVR
+676 ILSAQQGVS
-685 GQFDAVVPNYLF
+685 GQFDAVAPNYLF
-697 LATGLS
+697 LGTGLS
-703 YQPDRV
+703 YQPSGV
-709 TLSIGRN
+709 TLSVGRN
-716 GRSFASVAQTPN
+716 GTSFASVAQTPN
-728 ERAVAAAADRLAAG
+728 ERAVAAAADALAAG
-742 NPVYESILNSD
+742 NPVYESLLNSGS
-753 TAGKARQAFRQLSG
+753 AGEARQAFRQLSG
-767 QIHADIAPA
+767 QIHADIASA

-796 GLASPSVIRADEDG
+796 GLASSSAIKADEGG

-816 GMWDHATGDVNAAGY
+816 GAWDHASGDANATGY

-843 AAPAADWRLGVATG
+843 SAAADDWRLGVATG
-857 YTRTSLYGG
+857 YTRTSLHGG
-866 YSSKAD
+866 YGSKAD
-872 SDNYHLAAYGDSQ
+872 SDNYHLAAYGDKQ
-885 FGALSLRGGAGYTW
+885 FGALALRGGAGYTW
-899 HRIDTRRLV
+899 HRIDTKRSV
-908 NYGVQS
+908 NYGMQS

-919 RYSARTGQLFAEV
+919 KYSARTEQLFAEA

-948 LAYVNFGNNG
+948 LAYVNFENNG
-958 ISEQGG
+958 IAESGG
-964 AAALHGD
+964 AAALRGD

-983 LRAGTVWQVTPG
+983 LRADTEWQVSPG
-995 TTVVMRSEL
+995 TTVALRSEL

-1010 GGLEQGTGLRFYG
+1010 GGLERGTGLRFNG
-1023 DNAPFVVDSV
+1023 GNAPFVVDSV
-1033 PVSREGMV
+1033 PVSRDGMV
-1041 LKVETE
+1041 LKAGAE
-1047 VVANENTTLSLGY
+1047 VAVNENATLSLGY
-1060 SGQLSQNHQDNSVNA
+1060 GGLLSQHHQDNSVNA

>member
-1 MIWHAYQLTTLSFA
+1 
-15 KTYQH
+15 
-20 GFGHSSVFMPQNFI
+20 
-34 KDLQQQWTVSGMKKN
+34 
-49 FKGVKSARV
+49 
-58 AFCWS
+58 
-63 ENGVHR
+63 
-69 VQCSAMLICLMA
+69 MLICLTA
-81 TGGTQAAP
+81 IGGAQAAS
-89 YIENGKGGDP
+89 YIENGKAGDP

-105 EFNADWGLGA
+105 EFNAEWGLGA
-115 IHADHA
+115 IHADQA
-121 YAAGYTGKGIRLG
+121 YAAGYTGKGIKLG
-134 IFDQPVYARHPEF
+134 IFDQPVYAKHPEF
-147 VGQDKVIN
+147 AGENKVIN

-175 AFHYDGTPGVVSDG
+175 TFRYDGTPSVDSDG

-249 LVTSGARIINNSW
+249 LVASGARIINNSW
-262 GIGITEKFYQGGY
+262 GIGITEKFEEGGY

-283 VDDAQKQFDQIK
+283 VNDAQKQFDQIK
-295 VILGTKPGGA
+295 QILGTKPGGA

-311 AAHSGVVTIF
+311 AARSGVVTIF
-321 GTGNNGNLNNPDAI
+321 AAGNDGNLNNPDAM

-341 VQDIAPDWLTVAGL
+341 VPEIAPNWLSVASL
-355 QEPTSTDG
+355 QDPSNSGD

-393 EGTSLDNLTTG
+393 EGTSVENLTTG
-404 YAIHSGTSMA
+404 YAKYSGTSMA

-433 GAQVADVLKTTAT
+433 GAQVAEVLKTTAT

-451 GIDAIYGWGMINL
+451 GIDALYGWGMINL

-469 GPGMLVTVGDIPDE
+469 GPGMLATVEDIPEE
-483 FRIPDPTGVVYG
+483 FRIPDPTGVAYG

-517 RICSDALCG
+517 RVCSDVLCG
-526 LDFWTNDISGHGGLT
+526 LDFWSNDISGHGGLT

-554 TYSGPTLVSQG
+554 TYSGPTLVNQG
-565 RLAINGS
+565 RLAVNGS
-572 VTSDVSVQSSG
+572 VTSAVSVQSGG
-583 IVGGSGIVG
+583 IVGGSGTVG
-592 SLTAHS
+592 SLTARQ
-598 GGTVAPGTPTDSL
+598 GGTVAPGNSIGTL
-611 NVAGNVIFEP
+611 NVAGNVSFEP
-621 GSRYEVE
+621 GSRYAVE
-628 VGLDGQS
+628 VGPNGQS
-635 NRLQSSGLAM
+635 DRIQSSGSAT

-656 DSSNLLT
+656 NSPNLLT
-663 ESEIRS
+663 QSEVRS
-669 QLGQQYS
+669 LLGQQYT
-676 ILGAQQGVR
+676 ILSAQQGVS
-685 GQFDAVVPNYLF
+685 GQFDAVAPNYLF
-697 LATGLS
+697 LGTGLS
-703 YQPDRV
+703 YQPTGV
-709 TLSIGRN
+709 TLSVGRN
-716 GRSFASVAQTPN
+716 GTSFASVAQTAN
-728 ERAVAAAADRLAAG
+728 ERAVAAAADALAAG
-742 NPVYESILNSD
+742 NPVYESLLGSG
-753 TAGKARQAFRQLSG
+753 TAGEARQAFRQLSG
-767 QIHADIAPA
+767 QIHADIASA

-796 GLASPSVIRADEDG
+796 GLASSSAIKADEGG

-816 GMWDHATGDVNAAGY
+816 GAWDHASGDANATGY

-843 AAPAADWRLGVATG
+843 SAVADDWRLGVATG
-857 YTRTSLYGG
+857 YTRTSLHGG
-866 YSSKAD
+866 YGSKAD
-872 SDNYHLAAYGDSQ
+872 SDNYHLAAYGDKQ
-885 FGALSLRGGAGYTW
+885 FGALALRGGAGYTW
-899 HRIDTRRLV
+899 HRIDTKRSV
-908 NYGVQS
+908 NYGMQS

-919 RYSARTGQLFAEV
+919 KYSARTEQLFAEA

-948 LAYVNFGNNG
+948 LAYVNFENNG
-958 ISEQGG
+958 IAESGG
-964 AAALHGD
+964 AAALRGD

-983 LRAGTVWQVTPG
+983 LRADTEWQVSAG
-995 TTVVMRSEL
+995 TTVALRSEL

-1010 GGLEQGTGLRFYG
+1010 GGLERGTGLRFNG
-1023 DNAPFVVDSV
+1023 GNAPFVVDSV
-1033 PVSREGMV
+1033 PVSRDGMV
-1041 LKVETE
+1041 LKAGAE
-1047 VVANENTTLSLGY
+1047 VAVNENATLSLGY
-1060 SGQLSQNHQDNSVNA
+1060 GGLLSQNHQDNSVNA

>member
-1 MIWHAYQLTTLSFA
+1 
-15 KTYQH
+15 
-20 GFGHSSVFMPQNFI
+20 
-34 KDLQQQWTVSGMKKN
+34 
-49 FKGVKSARV
+49 
-58 AFCWS
+58 
-63 ENGVHR
+63 
-69 VQCSAMLICLMA
+69 MLICLTA
-81 TGGTQAAP
+81 IGGAQAAS
-89 YIENGKGGDP
+89 YIENGKAGDP

-105 EFNADWGLGA
+105 EFNAEWGLGA
-115 IHADHA
+115 IHADQA
-121 YAAGYTGKGIRLG
+121 YAAGYTGKGIKLG
-134 IFDQPVYARHPEF
+134 IFDQPVYAKHPEF
-147 VGQDKVIN
+147 AGENKVIN

-175 AFHYDGTPGVVSDG
+175 TFRYDGTPSVDSDG

-249 LVTSGARIINNSW
+249 LVASGARIINNSW
-262 GIGITEKFYQGGY
+262 GIGITEKFEEGGY

-283 VDDAQKQFDQIK
+283 VNDAQKQFDQIK
-295 VILGTKPGGA
+295 QILGTKPGGA

-311 AAHSGVVTIF
+311 AARSGVVTIF
-321 GTGNNGNLNNPDAI
+321 AAGNDGNLNNPDAM

-341 VQDIAPDWLTVAGL
+341 VPEIAPNWLSVASL
-355 QEPTSTDG
+355 QDPSNSGD

-393 EGTSLDNLTTG
+393 EGTSVENLTTG
-404 YAIHSGTSMA
+404 YAKYSGTSMA

-433 GAQVADVLKTTAT
+433 GAQVAEVLKTTAT

-451 GIDAIYGWGMINL
+451 GIDALYGWGMINL

-469 GPGMLVTVGDIPDE
+469 GPGMLATVEDIPEE
-483 FRIPDPTGVVYG
+483 FRIPDPTGVAYG

-517 RICSDALCG
+517 RVCSDVLCG
-526 LDFWTNDISGHGGLT
+526 LDFWSNDISGHGGLT

-554 TYSGPTLVSQG
+554 TYSGPTLVNQG
-565 RLAINGS
+565 RLAVNGS
-572 VTSDVSVQSSG
+572 VTSAVSVQSGG
-583 IVGGSGIVG
+583 IVGGSGTLG
-592 SLTAHS
+592 SLTARD
-598 GGTVAPGTPTDSL
+598 GGTVAPGNSIGTL
-611 NVAGNVIFEP
+611 NVAGNVSFEP
-621 GSRYEVE
+621 GSRYAVE
-628 VGLDGQS
+628 VGPNGQS
-635 NRLQSSGLAM
+635 DRIQSSGSAT

-656 DSSNLLT
+656 NSPNLLT
-663 ESEIRS
+663 QGEVRS
-669 QLGQQYS
+669 LLGQQYT
-676 ILGAQQGVR
+676 ILSAQQGVS
-685 GQFDAVVPNYLF
+685 GQFDAVAPNYLF
-697 LATGLS
+697 LGTGLS
-703 YQPDRV
+703 YQPAGV
-709 TLSIGRN
+709 TLSVGRN
-716 GRSFASVAQTPN
+716 GTSFASVAQTSN
-728 ERAVAAAADRLAAG
+728 ERAVAAAADALAAG
-742 NPVYESILNSD
+742 NPVYESLLSSG
-753 TAGKARQAFRQLSG
+753 TAGEARQAFRQLSG
-767 QIHADIAPA
+767 QIHADIASA

-796 GLASPSVIRADEDG
+796 GLASSSAIKADEGG

-816 GMWDHATGDVNAAGY
+816 GAWDHASGDANATGY

-843 AAPAADWRLGVATG
+843 SAAADDWRLGVATG
-857 YTRTSLYGG
+857 YTRTSLHGG
-866 YSSKAD
+866 YGSKAD
-872 SDNYHLAAYGDSQ
+872 SDNYHLAAYGDKQ
-885 FGALSLRGGAGYTW
+885 FGALALRGGAGYTW
-899 HRIDTRRLV
+899 HRIDTKRSV
-908 NYGVQS
+908 NYGMQS

-919 RYSARTGQLFAEV
+919 KYSARTEQLFAEA

-948 LAYVNFGNNG
+948 LAYVNFENNG
-958 ISEQGG
+958 IAESGG
-964 AAALHGD
+964 AAALRGD

-983 LRAGTVWQVTPG
+983 LRADTEWQVSAG
-995 TTVVMRSEL
+995 TTVALRSEL

-1010 GGLEQGTGLRFYG
+1010 GGLERGTGLRFNG
-1023 DNAPFVVDSV
+1023 GNAPFVVDSV
-1033 PVSREGMV
+1033 PVSRDGMV
-1041 LKVETE
+1041 LKAGAE
-1047 VVANENTTLSLGY
+1047 VAVNENATLSLGY
-1060 SGQLSQNHQDNSVNA
+1060 GGLLSQNHQDNSVNA

>member
-1 MIWHAYQLTTLSFA
+1 ME
-15 KTYQH
+15 
-20 GFGHSSVFMPQNFI
+20 
-34 KDLQQQWTVSGMKKN
+34 KKLR
-49 FKGVKSARV
+49 GVKSARA
-58 AFCWS
+58 AFGWP
-63 ENGVHR
+63 EIGVHR
-69 VQCSAMLICLMA
+69 AQWSAMLICLTA
-81 TGGTQAAP
+81 IGGAQAAS
-89 YIENGKGGDP
+89 YIENGKAGDP

-105 EFNADWGLGA
+105 EFNAEWGLGA
-115 IHADHA
+115 IHADQA
-121 YAAGYTGKGIRLG
+121 YAAGYTGKGIKLG
-134 IFDQPVYARHPEF
+134 IFDQPVYAKHPEF
-147 VGQDKVIN
+147 AGENKVIN

-175 AFHYDGTPGVVSDG
+175 TFRYDGTPSVDSDG

-249 LVTSGARIINNSW
+249 LVASGARIINNSW
-262 GIGITEKFYQGGY
+262 GIGITEKFEEGGY

-283 VDDAQKQFDQIK
+283 VNDAQKQFDQIK
-295 VILGTKPGGA
+295 QILGTKPGGA

-311 AAHSGVVTIF
+311 AARSGVVTIF
-321 GTGNNGNLNNPDAI
+321 AAGNDGNLNNPDAM

-341 VQDIAPDWLTVAGL
+341 VPEIAPNWLSVASL
-355 QEPTSTDG
+355 QDPSNSGD

-393 EGTSLDNLTTG
+393 EGTSVENLTTG
-404 YAIHSGTSMA
+404 YAKYSGTSMA

-433 GAQVADVLKTTAT
+433 GAQVAEVLKTTAT

-451 GIDAIYGWGMINL
+451 GIDALYGWGMINL

-469 GPGMLVTVGDIPDE
+469 GPGMLATVEDIPEE
-483 FRIPDPTGVVYG
+483 FRIPDPTGVAYG

-517 RICSDALCG
+517 RVCSDVLCG
-526 LDFWTNDISGHGGLT
+526 LDFWSNDISGHGGLT

-554 TYSGPTLVSQG
+554 TYSGPTLVNQG
-565 RLAINGS
+565 RLAVNGS
-572 VTSDVSVQSSG
+572 VTSAVSVQSGG
-583 IVGGSGIVG
+583 IVGGSGTVG
-592 SLTAHS
+592 SLTARQ
-598 GGTVAPGTPTDSL
+598 GGTVAPGNSIGTL
-611 NVAGNVIFEP
+611 NVAGNVSFEP
-621 GSRYEVE
+621 GSRYAVE
-628 VGLDGQS
+628 VGPNGQS
-635 NRLQSSGLAM
+635 DRIQSSGSAT

-656 DSSNLLT
+656 NSPNLLT
-663 ESEIRS
+663 QSEVRS
-669 QLGQQYS
+669 LLGQQYT
-676 ILGAQQGVR
+676 ILSAQQGVS
-685 GQFDAVVPNYLF
+685 GQFDAVAPNYLF
-697 LATGLS
+697 LGTGLS
-703 YQPDRV
+703 YQPTGV
-709 TLSIGRN
+709 TLSVGRN
-716 GRSFASVAQTPN
+716 GTSFASVAQTPN
-728 ERAVAAAADRLAAG
+728 ERAVAAAADALAAG
-742 NPVYESILNSD
+742 NPVYESLLGSG
-753 TAGKARQAFRQLSG
+753 TAGEARQAFRQLSG
-767 QIHADIAPA
+767 QIHADIASA

-796 GLASPSVIRADEDG
+796 GLASSSAIKADEGG

-816 GMWDHATGDVNAAGY
+816 GAWDHASGDANATGY

-843 AAPAADWRLGVATG
+843 SAAADDWRLGVATG
-857 YTRTSLYGG
+857 YTRTSLHGG
-866 YSSKAD
+866 YGSKAD
-872 SDNYHLAAYGDSQ
+872 SDNYHLAAYGDKQ
-885 FGALSLRGGAGYTW
+885 FGALALRGGAGYTW
-899 HRIDTRRLV
+899 HRIDTKRSV
-908 NYGVQS
+908 NYGMQS

-919 RYSARTGQLFAEV
+919 KYSARTEQLFAEA

-948 LAYVNFGNNG
+948 LAYVNFENNG
-958 ISEQGG
+958 IAESGG
-964 AAALHGD
+964 AAALRGD

-983 LRAGTVWQVTPG
+983 LRADTEWQVSPG
-995 TTVVMRSEL
+995 TTVALRSEL

-1010 GGLEQGTGLRFYG
+1010 GGLERGTGLRFNG
-1023 DNAPFVVDSV
+1023 GNAPFVVDSV
-1033 PVSREGMV
+1033 PVSRDGMV
-1041 LKVETE
+1041 LKAGAE
-1047 VVANENTTLSLGY
+1047 VAVNENATLSLGY
-1060 SGQLSQNHQDNSVNA
+1060 GGLLSQNHQDNSVNA

>member
-1 MIWHAYQLTTLSFA
+1 
-15 KTYQH
+15 
-20 GFGHSSVFMPQNFI
+20 
-34 KDLQQQWTVSGMKKN
+34 
-49 FKGVKSARV
+49 
-58 AFCWS
+58 
-63 ENGVHR
+63 
-69 VQCSAMLICLMA
+69 MLICLTA
-81 TGGTQAAP
+81 IGGAQASS
-89 YIENGKGGDP
+89 YIENGQAGDP

-105 EFNADWGLGA
+105 EFNAEWGLGA
-115 IHADHA
+115 IHADQA
-121 YAAGYTGKGIRLG
+121 YAAGYTGKGIKLG
-134 IFDQPVYARHPEF
+134 IFDQPVYAKHPEF
-147 VGQDKVIN
+147 AGENKVIN

-175 AFHYDGTPGVVSDG
+175 AFRYDGTPSVDSDG
-189 TLGSHGTHVG
+189 TLGLHGTHVG

-249 LVTSGARIINNSW
+249 LVASGARIINNSW
-262 GIGITEKFYQGGY
+262 GIGITDKFAKGGKN
-275 DPAYPHFT
+275 PAYPHFT

-295 VILGTKPGGA
+295 QILGTKPGGA

-311 AAHSGVVTIF
+311 AARSGVVTIF
-321 GTGNNGNLNNPDAI
+321 AAGNDYNLNNPDAM

-341 VQDIAPDWLTVAGL
+341 VPEIAPNWLSVASL
-355 QEPTSTDG
+355 QDPTNTGD

-393 EGTSLDNLTTG
+393 EGTSVENLTTG
-404 YAIHSGTSMA
+404 YAKYSGTSMA

-419 GSVAVLMERFPYLN
+419 GAVAVLMERFPYLS
-433 GAQVADVLKTTAT
+433 GAQVAEVLKTTAT

-451 GIDAIYGWGMINL
+451 GIDALYGWGMINL

-469 GPGMLVTVGDIPDE
+469 GPGMLVTAEDIPAE
-483 FRIPDPTGVVYG
+483 FRIPDPTGVAYG

-517 RICSDALCG
+517 RVCSDVLCG
-526 LDFWTNDISGHGGLT
+526 LDFWSNDISGHGGLT

-554 TYSGPTLVSQG
+554 TYAGPTLVNQG

-572 VTSDVSVQSSG
+572 VTSDVSVQSGG
-583 IVGGSGIVG
+583 IVGGSGTVG
-592 SLTAHS
+592 SLTARR
-598 GGTVAPGTPTDSL
+598 GGTVAPGNSIGTL
-611 NVAGNVIFEP
+611 NVAGNVSFEP
-621 GSRYEVE
+621 GSRYAVE
-628 VGLDGQS
+628 VGPNGQS
-635 NRLQSSGLAM
+635 DRIQSSGAAT

-656 DSSNLLT
+656 NSPNLLT
-663 ESEIRS
+663 QSEVRS
-669 QLGQQYS
+669 LLGQQYT
-676 ILGAQQGVR
+676 ILSAQQGVS
-685 GQFDAVVPNYLF
+685 GQFDAVAPNYLF
-697 LATGLS
+697 LGTGLS
-703 YQPDRV
+703 YQPNGV
-709 TLSIGRN
+709 TLSVGRN
-716 GRSFASVAQTPN
+716 GTSFASVAQTPN
-728 ERAVAAAADRLAAG
+728 ERAVAAAADALAAG
-742 NPVYESILNSD
+742 NPVYESVLNSGS
-753 TAGKARQAFRQLSG
+753 AGEARQAFRQLSG
-767 QIHADIAPA
+767 QIHADIASA

-796 GLASPSVIRADEDG
+796 GLASSSAIKADEDG

-816 GMWDHATGDVNAAGY
+816 GAWDHASGDANATGY

-843 AAPAADWRLGVATG
+843 SAAAADWRLGVATG
-857 YTRTSLYGG
+857 YTRTSLHGG
-866 YSSKAD
+866 YGSKAD
-872 SDNYHLAAYGDSQ
+872 SDNYHLAAYGDKQ
-885 FGALSLRGGAGYTW
+885 FGALALRGGAGYTW
-899 HRIDTRRLV
+899 HRIDTKRSV
-908 NYGVQS
+908 NYGMQS

-919 RYSARTGQLFAEV
+919 KYSARTEQLFAEA

-948 LAYVNFGNNG
+948 LAYVNFENNG
-958 ISEQGG
+958 IAESGG
-964 AAALHGD
+964 AAALRGD

-983 LRAGTVWQVTPG
+983 LRADTEWQVSPG
-995 TTVVMRSEL
+995 TTVALRSEL

-1010 GGLEQGTGLRFYG
+1010 GGLERGTGLRFNG
-1023 DNAPFVVDSV
+1023 GNAPFVVDSV
-1033 PVSREGMV
+1033 PVSRDGMV
-1041 LKVETE
+1041 LKAGAE
-1047 VVANENTTLSLGY
+1047 VAVNENASLSLGY
-1060 SGQLSQNHQDNSVNA
+1060 GGLLSQNHQDNSVNA

>member
-1 MIWHAYQLTTLSFA
+1 
-15 KTYQH
+15 
-20 GFGHSSVFMPQNFI
+20 
-34 KDLQQQWTVSGMKKN
+34 
-49 FKGVKSARV
+49 
-58 AFCWS
+58 
-63 ENGVHR
+63 
-69 VQCSAMLICLMA
+69 MLICLTA
-81 TGGTQAAP
+81 IGGAQAAS
-89 YIENGKGGDP
+89 YIENGKAGDP

-105 EFNADWGLGA
+105 EFNAEWGLGA
-115 IHADHA
+115 IHADQA
-121 YAAGYTGKGIRLG
+121 YAAGYTGKGIKLG
-134 IFDQPVYARHPEF
+134 IFDQPVYAKHPEF
-147 VGQDKVIN
+147 AGENKVIN
-155 LVTEGIRE
+155 LVTKGIRE

-175 AFHYDGTPGVVSDG
+175 DFRYDGTPSVDSDG

-235 LGNDGAVYQAGWDA
+235 LGNDGAVYKAGWDA
-249 LVTSGARIINNSW
+249 LVASGARIINNSW
-262 GIGITEKFYQGGY
+262 GIGITDKFAKGGK

-311 AAHSGVVTIF
+311 AARSGVVTIF
-321 GTGNNGNLNNPDAI
+321 AAGNDGNLNNPDAM

-341 VQDIAPDWLTVAGL
+341 VPDIAPNWLSVASL
-355 QEPTSTDG
+355 QDPTNSGD

-377 SFCVSAP
+377 SLCVSAP

-393 EGTSLDNLTTG
+393 EGTSVENLTTG
-404 YAIHSGTSMA
+404 YAKYSGTSMA

-433 GAQVADVLKTTAT
+433 GAQVAEVLKTTAT

-451 GIDAIYGWGMINL
+451 GIDALYGWGMINL

-469 GPGMLVTVGDIPDE
+469 GPGMLATVEDIPEE
-483 FRIPDPTGVVYG
+483 FRIPDPTGVAYG

-517 RICSDALCG
+517 RVCSDVLCG
-526 LDFWTNDISGHGGLT
+526 LDFWSNDISGHGGLT

-554 TYSGPTLVSQG
+554 TYSGPTLVNQG
-565 RLAINGS
+565 RLAVNGS
-572 VTSDVSVQSSG
+572 VTSAVSVQSGG
-583 IVGGSGIVG
+583 IVGGSGTVG
-592 SLTAHS
+592 SLTARD
-598 GGTVAPGTPTDSL
+598 GGTVAPGNSIGTL
-611 NVAGNVIFEP
+611 NVAGNVSFEP
-621 GSRYEVE
+621 GSRYAVE
-628 VGLDGQS
+628 VGPNGQS
-635 NRLQSSGLAM
+635 DRIQSSGSAT

-656 DSSNLLT
+656 NSPNLLT
-663 ESEIRS
+663 QSEVRS
-669 QLGQQYS
+669 LLGQQYT
-676 ILGAQQGVR
+676 ILSAQQGVS
-685 GQFDAVVPNYLF
+685 GQFDTVAPNYLF
-697 LATGLS
+697 LGTGLS
-703 YQPDRV
+703 YQPTGV
-709 TLSIGRN
+709 TLSVGRN
-716 GRSFASVAQTPN
+716 GTSFASVAQTAN
-728 ERAVAAAADRLAAG
+728 ERAVAAAADALAAG
-742 NPVYESILNSD
+742 NPVYESLLGSG
-753 TAGKARQAFRQLSG
+753 TAGEARQAFRQLSG
-767 QIHADIAPA
+767 QIHADIASA

-796 GLASPSVIRADEDG
+796 GLASSSAIKADEGG

-816 GMWDHATGDVNAAGY
+816 GAWDHASGDANATGY

-843 AAPAADWRLGVATG
+843 SAAADDWRLGVATG
-857 YTRTSLYGG
+857 YTRTSLHGG
-866 YSSKAD
+866 YGSKAD
-872 SDNYHLAAYGDSQ
+872 SDNYHLAAYGDKQ
-885 FGALSLRGGAGYTW
+885 FGALALRGGAGYTW
-899 HRIDTRRLV
+899 HRIDTKRSV
-908 NYGVQS
+908 NYGMQS

-919 RYSARTGQLFAEV
+919 KYSARTEQLFAEA

-948 LAYVNFGNNG
+948 LAYVNFENNG
-958 ISEQGG
+958 IAESGG
-964 AAALHGD
+964 AAALRGD

-983 LRAGTVWQVTPG
+983 LRADTEWQVSAG
-995 TTVVMRSEL
+995 TTVALRSEL

-1010 GGLEQGTGLRFYG
+1010 GGLERGTGLRFNG
-1023 DNAPFVVDSV
+1023 GNAPFVVDSV
-1033 PVSREGMV
+1033 PVSRDGMV
-1041 LKVETE
+1041 LKAGAE
-1047 VVANENTTLSLGY
+1047 VAVNENATLSLGY
-1060 SGQLSQNHQDNSVNA
+1060 GGLLSQNHQDNSVNA